1 MILLVQLFINMAS
14 GDPLVRVLQGRGL
27 RHVQVEIKEG
37 TPKQSKLLEIG
48 NFFKFSGQKRT
59 FSLQN
64 SENELIKVSTEGEVI
79 LTKEVDYEEICR
91 NQNGLCKFDSKV
103 SLIFSE

>member
-1 MILLVQLFINMAS
+1 MILLVQLFINLAS

-37 TPKQSKLLEIG
+37 TPKQSKLLEIS

-64 SENELIKVSTEGEVI
+64 SENELIKVSTKGEVI
-79 LTKEVDYEEICR
+79 LTKEVDYEDICR
-91 NQNGLCKFDSKV
+91 NKNGFCKFDSKV
-103 SLIFSE
+103 SSRF